1 MEEAIRNLAAHEIVS
16 VTADTIIEKT
26 GFTGKQIMDKIKE
39 MFTYTEIHLKSGD
52 WNAYNDM
59 NEKIIRC
66 MRGQSI

>member
-1 MEEAIRNLAAHEIVS
+1 MKSVCFYMDSVKIPAFVGKITIKLAGAQ
-16 VTADTIIEKT
+16 TMAN
-26 GFTGKQIMDKIKE
+26 FARLL
-39 MFTYTEIHLKSGD
+39 TYTEIHLKSGD